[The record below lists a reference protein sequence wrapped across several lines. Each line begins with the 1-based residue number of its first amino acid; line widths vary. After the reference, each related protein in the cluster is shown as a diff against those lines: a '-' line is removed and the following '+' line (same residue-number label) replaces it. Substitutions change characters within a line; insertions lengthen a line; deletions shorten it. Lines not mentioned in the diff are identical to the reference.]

1 MKTSTLELLFAGD
14 AAHPADTGPMRVRVM
29 SADDIRDSDEGCA
42 EVASRLAA
50 GERLLI
56 TIGLMPDGR
65 LRRAATLLLLPLRL
79 ALIERNL
86 TRAGCSVTRYAV
98 GPSLALPSVV
108 YEVNSAAAAYAN
120 THLLNHGRR
129 LMRVRAAM
137 RWWLSCD
144 PSMGGIVLVARR

>member
-1 MKTSTLELLFAGD
+1 MKRSTLELLFAGD
-14 AAHPADTGPMRVRVM
+14 AGHMPGSSAMRVRVM
-29 SADDIRDSDEGCA
+29 SADGVPGSGEGCA
-42 EVASRLAA
+42 EVAGRLAA

-56 TIGLMPDGR
+56 TFGLTPDGV
-65 LRRAATLLLLPLRL
+65 LRRAATLIMLPLRL
-79 ALIERNL
+79 ALLERNL

-108 YEVNSAAAAYAN
+108 YEVNSAAATYAN

-129 LMRVRAAM
+129 LMHVRAAM

-144 PSMGGIVLVARR
+144 PSMGGIVVVARR